1 MVQSARVARAVR
13 PTGVRRVRAPGSG
26 YRLGVPE
33 PQPQTSG
40 GGPGAAGPP
49 AAKQGRPRDAELD
62 GRILDATLD
71 LLTERGFEHTTMD
84 DVAHR
89 ASVAK
94 ATVYRRY
101 PSKEE
106 LAVDAVKRLFD
117 REVPVPDTGSLRGD
131 LEQVYAD
138 LMTFAALPH
147 GQAMLRLA
155 VTEACREPRVGAM
168 YAAWL
173 REREATCDLVFERA
187 VQRGEMRTDVPRQM
201 VFEWVPA
208 LLVLRAVVGEEP
220 VDPASAG
227 MLVDLTL
234 RGVAP

>member
-1 MVQSARVARAVR
+1 MPDLKSLR
-13 PTGVRRVRAPGSG
+13 P
-26 YRLGVPE
+26 
-33 PQPQTSG
+33 G
-40 GGPGAAGPP
+40 GCPAATGPP
-49 AAKQGRPRDAELD
+49 ATRPGRPRDAELD

-117 REVPVPDTGSLRGD
+117 REVPVPDTGSFRED

-138 LMTFAALPH
+138 LMTFAAMPH
-147 GQAMLRLA
+147 GQALVRLA
-155 VTEACREPRVGAM
+155 VTESCREARVGAM
-168 YAAWL
+168 YLAWL
-173 REREATCDLVFERA
+173 RGREATCQLVFERA
-187 VQRGEMRTDVPRQM
+187 VDRGELREDAPQRL
-201 VFEWVPA
+201 VFEWVPGMI
-208 LLVLRAVVGEEP
+208 VLRAVMGDEP
-220 VDPASAG
+220 MDPSAAA
-227 MLVDLTL
+227 MLVDLVL
-234 RGVAP
+234 RGVAPDPTEAPPTR